1 MRRMSL
7 TQDPDTRAPGLLV
20 RVLRSQSVAYAAV
33 GCVNTAL
40 GFVLFVGWITV
51 LGEHLYQVAVAGAY
65 SMSIV
70 IAFVLH
76 RTLVFRV
83 RGHVLRDFVAFVGVN
98 AFGFALNLGLMTLAV
113 GILGAPPIPAQFV
126 VTGVVAVSSYF
137 GHRHVSFRRVP

>member
-1 MRRMSL
+1 
-7 TQDPDTRAPGLLV
+7 
-20 RVLRSQSVAYAAV
+20 
-33 GCVNTAL
+33 
-40 GFVLFVGWITV
+40 
-51 LGEHLYQVAVAGAY
+51 
-65 SMSIV
+65 MSIV

-113 GILGAPPIPAQFV
+113 GIMGAPPIPAQFV
-126 VTGVVAVSSYF
+126 VTGIVAVSSYL